1 MNKTKEKYE
10 SAHYNR
16 TSITSLKIHHPADNK
31 ETDSVFYC
39 TVRSLKKRTIDSSLF
54 SDRRLKQ
61 P

>member
-39 TVRSLKKRTIDSSLF
+39 TVRSNYWFIAF
-54 SDRRLKQ
+54 F
-61 P
+61 